1 MGCIE
6 ENILK
11 KWQNLIVKC
20 MLYSL
25 CQLPPQVFIAVV
37 VTLIIYLLNT
47 LYFYYE
53 IHLKYCQDMDA
64 YGSIKYLL

>member
-1 MGCIE
+1 MCVLPS
-6 ENILK
+6 NACCTVYV
-11 KWQNLIVKC
+11 NC
-20 MLYSL
+20 
-25 CQLPPQVFIAVV
+25 PPQVFIAVV